1 MGFLNVLIVV
11 EDIEKSKKFYYDVL
25 GLKVICDFGEN
36 VVLEGNISL
45 QEKKLWLEFINKSD
59 SEVKFNGNDAELYFE
74 EDYFDTFVE
83 RLSTM
88 RDIDYVHLAIEH
100 RWGQRAI
107 RFYDLDGHI
116 IEVGETMSS
125 VCRRF
130 LDSGL
135 SIDEVAKRMDVTVEY
150 IESVLE

>member
-1 MGFLNVLIVV
+1 MKFVNALIVV
-11 EDIEKSKKFYYDVL
+11 KDIEKSKKFYYDVL
-25 GLKVICDFGEN
+25 GLNVTCDFGEN

-59 SEVKFNGNDAELYFE
+59 NEVQFNGNDAELYFE
-74 EDYFDTFVE
+74 EEYFDTFVE

-88 RDIDYVHLAIEH
+88 KDINYIHLVVEH
-100 RWGQRAI
+100 SWGQRAI

-116 IEVGETMSS
+116 IEVGETISS

-135 SIDEVAKRMDVTVEY
+135 SVNEVAKRMDVTIEY
-150 IESVLE
+150 IESVLN

>member
-1 MGFLNVLIVV
+1 
-11 EDIEKSKKFYYDVL
+11 
-25 GLKVICDFGEN
+25 
-36 VVLEGNISL
+36 
-45 QEKKLWLEFINKSD
+45 
-59 SEVKFNGNDAELYFE
+59 
-74 EDYFDTFVE
+74 
-83 RLSTM
+83 M
-88 RDIDYVHLAIEH
+88 RDIDYVHLTIEH

>member
-1 MGFLNVLIVV
+1 MKFRNPLLVV
-11 EDIEKSKKFYYDVL
+11 SNLEQSKSFYSKVL
-25 GLKVICDFGEN
+25 GLHVTVNFGQNVTLTGGIC
-36 VVLEGNISL
+36 L
-45 QEKKLWLEFINKSD
+45 QTKKSWLEIIEHPEEELYFGGKNT
-59 SEVKFNGNDAELYFE
+59 ELYFE
-74 EDYFDTFVE
+74 EDNFDTFVE

-88 RDIDYVHLAIEH
+88 KDIDYVHLAIEH

>member
-1 MGFLNVLIVV
+1 NSKVLSADV
-11 EDIEKSKKFYYDVL
+11 SAGYDPN
-25 GLKVICDFGEN
+25 FGEAYEKRN
-36 VVLEGNISL
+36 SAYMGNGVVLTKYTGSRG
-45 QEKKLWLEFINKSD
+45 KS
-59 SEVKFNGNDAELYFE
+59 GCNDAELYFE
-74 EDYFDTFVE
+74 EDNFDTFVE

-88 RDIDYVHLAIEH
+88 KDIDYVHLAIEH

-135 SIDEVAKRMDVTVEY
+135 SMDEVAKRMDVTVEY
-150 IESVLE
+150 IESVLD